1 MEIYERMNLLRKER
15 GVTWTYLNEKV
26 EGSYHGRM
34 TDFKNGKTTLSIAQL
49 EAVAEILS
57 TSTDYLLG
65 KTDDPTPAG
74 QKEKP
79 ASGEAD
85 GLSEEELELIRL
97 YGRASLETQAA
108 ALGMLRA
115 AEAARATPDD
125 ERGDK

>member
-1 MEIYERMNLLRKER
+1 MRLRELRTEKNLLQKDLAEKL
-15 GVTWTYLNEKV
+15 GVDRTTYSKYESGASEPNYE
-26 EGSYHGRM
+26 
-34 TDFKNGKTTLSIAQL
+34 TLLKLADIFDVSI
-49 EAVAEILS
+49 
-57 TSTDYLLG
+57 DYLLG
-65 KTDDPTPAG
+65 RDEKG
-74 QKEKP
+74 KKP
-79 ASGEAD
+79 ASDEAD